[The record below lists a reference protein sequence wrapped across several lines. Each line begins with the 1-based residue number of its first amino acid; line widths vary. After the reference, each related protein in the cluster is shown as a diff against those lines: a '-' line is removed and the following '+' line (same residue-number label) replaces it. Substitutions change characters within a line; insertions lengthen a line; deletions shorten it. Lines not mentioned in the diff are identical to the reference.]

1 MPVTRRRLDAI
12 VGLAGL
18 GTFLACAVIVRHG
31 TVSAPERAVFEA
43 INGLPDTF
51 EPLAEGVQ
59 FLGTLAIGPAVVIGA
74 LLFRR
79 WRLAL
84 AAALVTATKLVAE
97 RIVWKVLI
105 RERPAITEPEAIVR
119 GGTATSGPSFVS
131 GHVVLTSGLA
141 WVMTPY
147 LPGRWKAVP
156 WVVVAL
162 ICVARVYLGAHNPLD
177 VVGGVGLGLAIGGA
191 INLAVGVP
199 SSAGAGR

>member
-1 MPVTRRRLDAI
+1 
-12 VGLAGL
+12 
-18 GTFLACAVIVRHG
+18 
-31 TVSAPERAVFEA
+31 VSAPERAVFEA

-51 EPLAEGVQ
+51 EPVAEGVQ

-147 LPGRWKAVP
+147 LPGRWKTVP

-177 VVGGVGLGLAIGGA
+177 VVGGLGLGFAIGGA